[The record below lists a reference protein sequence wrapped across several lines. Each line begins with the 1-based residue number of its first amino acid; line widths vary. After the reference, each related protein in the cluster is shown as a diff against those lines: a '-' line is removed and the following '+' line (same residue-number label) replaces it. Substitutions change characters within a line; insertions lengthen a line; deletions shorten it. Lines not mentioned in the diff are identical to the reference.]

1 VIIQVEE
8 VKKDKGRSTII
19 MVEVVKKNMLI
30 KEAIHS
36 KILNNS

>member
-30 KEAIHS
+30 KEAIQS